1 MSKKGDFFTRRALSF
16 SAKNEGGGLS
26 SARSKNNQVF
36 DFIYQNL
43 VYLVLK
49 EI

>member
-16 SAKNEGGGLS
+16 SARNEGGGNLS

-36 DFIYQNL
+36 IL
-43 VYLVLK
+43 L
-49 EI
+49 